1 MGACHWLLSV
11 KHDTFI
17 FFASGKRPELVP
29 LSVCNPESLCVCVC
43 LCVCVGIWPQKSP
56 YQRSCVAFVEAM
68 KFPQKAIRLSP
79 LVVSMPHVQP
89 LKHKVH
95 PVSSHFPWVIICLA
109 STAT

>member
-1 MGACHWLLSV
+1 MTH
-11 KHDTFI
+11 F

-29 LSVCNPESLCVCVC
+29 LSMRNPES
-43 LCVCVGIWPQKSP
+43 VCVGIWPQKSP

-79 LVVSMPHVQP
+79 LMVSMPHVQP

-95 PVSSHFPWVIICLA
+95 PVSSHTPWVIICLA